1 MNNNNTWMFLSNGTN
16 QPEIVLRPGC
26 NSTDDSVQVLLD
38 QLASGL
44 FGELYVKEVKD
55 VQGDITEVV
64 IGTTLENIDS
74 VTESKVRLV
83 NAYTELGLSMGAKQE
98 DLNRAIIQFAYD
110 ISEGVK
116 PTPITPDTTEAQL
129 DDLENGV
136 YRASGAGVYSFSPAL
151 QIVTGASVNTIPEGY
166 DVRFQRNNNGWRVA
180 SAIKL
185 PTINTNGYVAHN
197 DSALVTGNRIWNY
210 ILSNAITKYN
220 STYASEVG
228 YSNNQLVWNNGKIY
242 KSKKNNN
249 SDAISVT
256 ASWEEFIGG
265 SGGDLS
271 AYALRTWVT
280 EQILEAQ
287 LGGDEVDLSSY
298 AKKDASG
305 LTSENVNAWKSA
317 LGVGDSNK
325 TEIPVALSALNTNL
339 IIGDVNGFIARKKFK
354 ILEFQITA
362 YPTPLGAT
370 LSVGIKKNGSLV
382 TTTHA
387 TIASGTNNSTQTAQ
401 PVFDSDVF
409 EVGDRLNFTIIS
421 VGSTA
426 TGQNLIAWVKIEYI

>member
-74 VTESKVRLV
+74 VTEGKVRLV
-83 NAYTELGLSMGAKQE
+83 NTYTELGLSFGAKQE

-116 PTPITPDTTEAQL
+116 PTPITPDTTETQL

-210 ILSNAITKYN
+210 ILSNAIAKYN

-249 SDAISVT
+249 SDAITVS
-256 ASWEEFIGG
+256 ASWEEFAGG
-265 SGGDLS
+265 PGGDLS
-271 AYALRTWVT
+271 DYALKTWVT

-287 LGGDEVDLSSY
+287 LGGDEVDLSAY

-305 LTSENVNAWKSA
+305 LTSANVNAWK
-317 LGVGDSNK
+317 
-325 TEIPVALSALNTNL
+325 LSL
-339 IIGDVNGFIARKKFK
+339 IHI
-354 ILEFQITA
+354 
-362 YPTPLGAT
+362 
-370 LSVGIKKNGSLV
+370 
-382 TTTHA
+382 
-387 TIASGTNNSTQTAQ
+387 
-401 PVFDSDVF
+401 
-409 EVGDRLNFTIIS
+409 
-421 VGSTA
+421 
-426 TGQNLIAWVKIEYI
+426 